1 LPSEGGPNSVFLIE
15 SEAMKKIIFLL
26 LALVGLGCSSIQVR
40 HDYERGVDWSAY
52 RTYDFY
58 PDLETGLS
66 ELDARRLAG
75 VVDEVMREKGYQQA
89 EEPDLLLNIY
99 SEVYE
104 DGPPSTVGVGLG
116 GTGGNVGGGVSVGIP
131 VSGSNLA
138 RVITFDLLDAASKSL
153 LWQAV
158 STDRYHEGAS
168 PEQRE
173 ERFRQIAQ
181 RVFAKFPPVR

>member
-1 LPSEGGPNSVFLIE
+1 
-15 SEAMKKIIFLL
+15 MKKILL
-26 LALVGLGCSSIQVR
+26 LLWVLVGLGCSSIQVH

-52 RTYDFY
+52 RTYDFF
-58 PDLETGLS
+58 PDLQTGLS
-66 ELDARRLAG
+66 ELDARRLTG
-75 VVDEVMREKGYQQA
+75 VLDQVLREKGYQQS

-104 DGPPSTVGVGLG
+104 DGPPSTVGIGMG

-138 RVITFDLLDAASKSL
+138 RVITFDLLDAASKST

-158 STDRYHEGAS
+158 STDRFNEGAS

-173 ERFRQIAQ
+173 ERFLQIA
-181 RVFAKFPPVR
+181 RRAFAKFPPGR

>member
-1 LPSEGGPNSVFLIE
+1 
-15 SEAMKKIIFLL
+15 MKKILLLL
-26 LALVGLGCSSIQVR
+26 LALGGLGCSSIQVH
-40 HDYERGVDWSAY
+40 HDYEPGVDWSAY
-52 RTYDFY
+52 RTFNFF
-58 PDLETGLS
+58 PGMQTGLS
-66 ELDARRLAG
+66 DLDAGRLTDVLA
-75 VVDEVMREKGYQQA
+75 EVMRDKGYQQS

-99 SEVYE
+99 SDVYE
-104 DGPPSTVGVGLG
+104 DGPPSTVGIGMG

-138 RVITFDLLDAASKSL
+138 RVITFDLFDTASKSV

-158 STDRYHEGAS
+158 STERFHEGAT

-181 RVFAKFPPVR
+181 RAFAKFPPGR